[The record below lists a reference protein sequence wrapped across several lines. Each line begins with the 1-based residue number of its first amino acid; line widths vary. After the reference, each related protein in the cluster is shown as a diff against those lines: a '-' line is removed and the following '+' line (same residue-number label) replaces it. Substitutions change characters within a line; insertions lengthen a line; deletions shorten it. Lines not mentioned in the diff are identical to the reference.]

1 MRTLTI
7 GNRRAGSD
15 DLDWVIT
22 EAQNDCSSPSDLP
35 WLSESVASGSTAG
48 LGNSPVTLAF
58 NATGL
63 TPGQTYRGLLGVSS
77 NDPETPTIQVP
88 ISMLVTATA
97 AQHEGPP
104 NAGCDVASCES
115 CVCAVDP
122 RCCGA
127 GGFWDSL
134 CAAAS
139 TDPHVCAPSCSCG
152 TCGDNVIN
160 LGEQCDEGSNN
171 GGVSCCS
178 ASCTVRPS
186 GDVCRPVAPHLGADF
201 TCDVAESCGGV
212 GTCAGGSDSGA
223 PCASDFDCDFAGG
236 GKCEAAC
243 PADAFQPAGT
253 LCRAS
258 RATCDQAEE
267 CTGASPQCP
276 PPVDHC
282 GSPDQDFDGDGIPNL
297 ADNCPKMSMP
307 TKPTRTATAS
317 ATRSANCPN
326 AFNPFQSDICG
337 AGDRAGAA
345 GTTGLTLKRV
355 RLKAAP
361 HGMIRVTG
369 TLDTSEYGGLDGFV
383 QALRQR
389 FLSSSSTASTR
400 FRNGNSF
407 AVNVS
412 GAGLPVPGRT
422 FFFTP
427 CASVVNCTGTDGAAA
442 SFVRRKATS
451 IFDVS
456 LSVAGQTFAPPLT
469 SAAAEVTLSLGGV
482 DARDQANTCRL
493 NGRGG
498 AVNCRK

>member
-1 MRTLTI
+1 MPSSLRAHCVAPRE
-7 GNRRAGSD
+7 RRAIRRRSVQGRVHNARLRS
-15 DLDWVIT
+15 IT
-22 EAQNDCSSPSDLP
+22 
-35 WLSESVASGSTAG
+35 
-48 LGNSPVTLAF
+48 
-58 NATGL
+58 
-63 TPGQTYRGLLGVSS
+63 
-77 NDPETPTIQVP
+77 
-88 ISMLVTATA
+88 
-97 AQHEGPP
+97 
-104 NAGCDVASCES
+104 
-115 CVCAVDP
+115 
-122 RCCGA
+122 
-127 GGFWDSL
+127 
-134 CAAAS
+134 
-139 TDPHVCAPSCSCG
+139 
-152 TCGDNVIN
+152 
-160 LGEQCDEGSNN
+160 
-171 GGVSCCS
+171 
-178 ASCTVRPS
+178 
-186 GDVCRPVAPHLGADF
+186 
-201 TCDVAESCGGV
+201 
-212 GTCAGGSDSGA
+212 
-223 PCASDFDCDFAGG
+223 
-236 GKCEAAC
+236 
-243 PADAFQPAGT
+243 
-253 LCRAS
+253 
-258 RATCDQAEE
+258 
-267 CTGASPQCP
+267 
-276 PPVDHC
+276 C

-297 ADNCPKMSMP
+297 ADNCPKDVN
-307 TKPTRTATAS
+307 ANQAD
-317 ATRSANCPN
+317 ADGDGVGDACDNCPN

-369 TLDTSEYGGLDGFV
+369 ARSTSEYGGLDGFV

-412 GAGLPVPGRT
+412 GAGLPIPGRT